1 MDFKFYVQ
9 MDGEAYGPYSVKE
22 IIDLDLPDD
31 VLVTE
36 ESLNGEWI
44 PAGQFKFEDLLKNEQ
59 KPEVVFRSRPS
70 SSAQTG
76 RVSRTTSSSSNKN
89 VLKWIAVLV
98 VFVAIGAG
106 VISLFKPS
114 PTPTLDPSRYV
125 IPTNDPPKG
134 NQQPTTPST
143 NGGGNEAQQQ
153 ISDNDIV
160 TCYNCKGTGVVIG
173 SYPILRCGVCNG
185 RGQMT
190 AKEMREKLLGEGGN
204 SYNGGGGN
212 VNNDWPPCPHCHG
225 SGKCPDCGGRGEKSY
240 GSSTIKRD
248 CYDCH
253 GSGQCQ
259 MCLGKGVYIH

>member
-1 MDFKFYVQ
+1 
-9 MDGEAYGPYSVKE
+9 MDGESYGPYSVKE

-44 PAGQFKFEDLLKNEQ
+44 PAGQFNFEDLLNNEQ

-98 VFVAIGAG
+98 VFVAIAG
-106 VISLFKPS
+106 GIISLFNPS
-114 PTPTLDPSRYV
+114 PTPTLEPKSFV
-125 IPTNDPPKG
+125 TPPDELTPP
-134 NQQPTTPST
+134 NNREETQQPT
-143 NGGGNEAQQQ
+143 
-153 ISDNDIV
+153 SDNDIV
-160 TCYNCKGTGVVIG
+160 TCYNCNGSGVVIG
-173 SYPILRCGVCNG
+173 SYPMQTCGVCNG

-190 AKEMREKLLGEGGN
+190 AKEKREKLLGEGGN

-225 SGKCPDCGGRGEKSY
+225 SGRCPDCAGRGEKSY
-240 GSSTIKRD
+240 GSSTTKRN

-259 MCLGKGVYIH
+259 MCSGKGVNIH